1 MLLIFS
7 LSCGLCLLQSAAFR
21 MMAVVT
27 HTMDATDVA
36 ASQFENH
43 GTLVSTDLSHLAKVD
58 EYTGLCGLS
67 LIPTPNQ
74 PQCGLLQVLHAG
86 YWKQSVMGLG
96 TRLLWSNYN
105 HNLICS

>member
-1 MLLIFS
+1 
-7 LSCGLCLLQSAAFR
+7 

-58 EYTGLCGLS
+58 ELHWLVWSQSHPHTQ
-67 LIPTPNQ
+67 PTPVWIASSIA
-74 PQCGLLQVLHAG
+74 CWILEA
-86 YWKQSVMGLG
+86 
-96 TRLLWSNYN
+96 
-105 HNLICS
+105 ICDGSGNKIAMV

>member
-43 GTLVSTDLSHLAKVD
+43 GTLVSRDPSHLWMSTLACVVSVSSPHP
-58 EYTGLCGLS
+58 C
-67 LIPTPNQ
+67 NQ

-86 YWKQSVMGLG
+86 ILEA
-96 TRLLWSNYN
+96 
-105 HNLICS
+105 ICDGSGNKIATV